1 MTEKEIKSLIKEDR
15 NKVRDPYKD
24 KGDLMID
31 QIVDLFEKKEIDEKV
46 LKTLMSIVI
55 LNLTKDTINDL
66 SANLVKNMTWDAP
79 VAYFDH

>member
-1 MTEKEIKSLIKEDR
+1 MVTLKKKKLPNWE
-15 NKVRDPYKD
+15 
-24 KGDLMID
+24 
-31 QIVDLFEKKEIDEKV
+31 KEIDEKV